1 VGKCFTNYEGF
12 VLIWAETDSGNGSIR
27 ALHELGL
34 IEIGSG
40 FKLDPYLSLWTYNNR
55 MLGFLVPKDLAKL
68 LLKKNGKRC
77 QKDFFPSKRRVMGSE
92 TKYMRSSSPLLN
104 LLWQKF
110 NRIISSGSNSKLP
123 GGGQQE
129 GSLNL

>member
-1 VGKCFTNYEGF
+1 MFHKLRRLCVNLGRNRLWE
-12 VLIWAETDSGNGSIR
+12 WESIR

-77 QKDFFPSKRRVMGSE
+77 QKDFFPFRK
-92 TKYMRSSSPLLN
+92 
-104 LLWQKF
+104 
-110 NRIISSGSNSKLP
+110 
-123 GGGQQE
+123 E
-129 GSLNL
+129 GHGV